1 MAVLRDQSGMRNTM
15 AAKHH
20 ITTILSGGFG
30 IIAAIIGIINIGWG
44 NDPFFGVFILLL
56 SALFFSPVTGK
67 IRQLTGIAFPIWAKI
82 LLAVFIL
89 WASLGVG
96 ELFDKVDMLLHDLS
110 S

>member
-1 MAVLRDQSGMRNTM
+1 MEMNM
-15 AAKHH
+15 AAKHT

-67 IRQLTGIAFPIWAKI
+67 IRQRTGIAFPIWAKI

-96 ELFDKVDMLLHDLS
+96 ELFDKVDMMLHDLS